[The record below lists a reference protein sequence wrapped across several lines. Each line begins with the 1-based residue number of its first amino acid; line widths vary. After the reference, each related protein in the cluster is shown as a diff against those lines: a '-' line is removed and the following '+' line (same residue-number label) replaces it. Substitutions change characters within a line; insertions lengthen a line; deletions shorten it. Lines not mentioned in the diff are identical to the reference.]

1 MKLRTLALVLALG
14 FGVTTLAEAKT
25 PAQKAYQAQRK
36 SVKQSRK
43 LAKKQAKKYGRYK
56 PRKVKTQKRRTR

>member
-1 MKLRTLALVLALG
+1 MKLRTLALVLALS
-14 FGVTTLAEAKT
+14 FGVTALSEAKT